1 MSDYQQGSGG
11 PPPTPFGGPGGAT
24 AAPPGSPQAYNPP
37 PQAPQQGYAQQ
48 YGQPGTGGQPGG
60 QPGYPPQG
68 YGQPG
73 PGGQPGYGAA
83 GFAQP
88 GAKGKGDPIAWLT
101 VVSAVLLFI
110 GAGLPWA
117 SVLSIEV
124 SGLDGGDGII
134 TISLGVLLLALGVT
148 RARTRHRWTSIV
160 GLILALLLGLVVLI
174 DLTDVLGE
182 DLATVRIGLWLTTA
196 GAVGALLGTLITLR
210 KT

>member
-48 YGQPGTGGQPGG
+48 YGQPGAGG
-60 QPGYPPQG
+60 QPGYAPQG

-148 RARTRHRWTSIV
+148 RAFTRHRWTSIV